1 MSDHDEKLPRG
12 IQSVEIAAELLEALV
27 SFRKP
32 VSLKEFAS
40 AVGMSSARAFPY
52 LVSLVR
58 TGLVSKNE
66 ESGLY
71 EPGMMAQDLGVL
83 GLHWLSPIHE
93 AEPVIKA
100 LSAATG
106 HAVVLSVWGSLGP
119 TVVRMEEAKFSLY
132 SEIRLGSVMSL
143 TNSSIGRTFSAWLPE
158 TALEKHLSLEGLR
171 NAGAATGPV
180 DLLAFTQQLLSLRQ
194 HGVDVQCDRP
204 MPGLSSLSA
213 PVFGLNGDVVFV
225 LTVFDDTNSMDL
237 AVTGETSIILQQ
249 CTRTLSRQLGY
260 VPAERKLSQD

>member
-12 IQSVEIAAELLEALV
+12 IQSVEIAAELLDALAN
-27 SFRKP
+27 FRKP
-32 VSLKEFAS
+32 VSLKEFAA

-66 ESGLY
+66 DTGLY
-71 EPGMMAQDLGVL
+71 EPGMTAQDLGVL
-83 GLHWLSPIHE
+83 GLHLLSPIHE
-93 AEPVIKA
+93 AEPVIKE

-119 TVVRMEEAKFSLY
+119 TVVRMEEARYSLY

-158 TALEKHLSLEGLR
+158 TALEKHLSLESLR
-171 NAGAATGPV
+171 DAGSAVGGI
-180 DLLAFTQQLLSLRQ
+180 DLPSFCQQLSSLRG

-237 AVTGETSIILQQ
+237 AITGQTSRVLQQ

-260 VPAERKLSQD
+260 VPVEHHHAED